1 MPRIDLGAVVS
12 LSFLS
17 IAAVG
22 AGAWI
27 FSVLPETFR
36 RFERAALALLGGL
49 GLLSTALFL
58 VGQYSFS
65 RVSILLVLTIP
76 FLWGLRVLVRAF
88 PLRLPV
94 VPAPPR
100 LSLIPMT
107 LVVVILFSTALCG
120 LAEISGDWGADAVS
134 YHLLG
139 PKVWL
144 RTGVIRPILD
154 NSTTAFPQIPETL
167 FATLWSLRRPGARF
181 LQRLDLRSTACH
193 RRIARAA
200 RRRDR
205 CRGLVGR
212 CDRCHDAR
220 RLHRVP
226 YHLR

>member
-1 MPRIDLGAVVS
+1 MLRLYLGAVAS

-36 RFERAALALLGGL
+36 RFERAAFALLGGL

-58 VGQYSFS
+58 VGQFSFT
-65 RVSILLVLTIP
+65 RVSIQLVLAIP
-76 FLWGLRVLVRAF
+76 FLWGLRALVQVF
-88 PLRLPV
+88 PLRF
-94 VPAPPR
+94 PAVPR
-100 LSLIPMT
+100 LSLIPMA

-205 CRGLVGR
+205 WRGLVGR